1 MDSSRKVNRG
11 DRIQLQEAIFSTLID
26 YSALSTADVASI
38 IDEDCESVHNQLTL
52 MADIGQIE
60 HRETTNQDVWLMWK
74 GQQDTHS
81 KSEE

>member
-1 MDSSRKVNRG
+1 MDERKPGNG
-11 DRIQLQEAIFSTLID
+11 DTRIQLQETILSTLSD
-26 YSALSTADVASI
+26 HRALPTADVASI
-38 IDEDCESVHNQLTL
+38 IDEDRDIVHEQLTV